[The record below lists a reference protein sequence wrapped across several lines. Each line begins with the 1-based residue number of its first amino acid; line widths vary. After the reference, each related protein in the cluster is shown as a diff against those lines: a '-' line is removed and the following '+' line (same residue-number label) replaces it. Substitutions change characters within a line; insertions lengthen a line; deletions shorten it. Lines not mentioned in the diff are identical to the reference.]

1 MFPAFKDE
9 RAVNFDVR
17 RRFTAQTHLSPE
29 VMEVSVCSRFFIDS
43 LLCLSRPEAPE
54 LGVSGSTLPR
64 HRAPVSRL
72 ESTRLP
78 AHLRSRAAASSFFI
92 RDILA
97 ERRTCSLLGQA
108 GQPDPQPDRLQ
119 SGLGKDHQNKSPSSE
134 SEGKKPTKIKA
145 VKQLGI
151 LI

>member
-17 RRFTAQTHLSPE
+17 RRFTDQTHLSPE

-43 LLCLSRPEAPE
+43 LLCLNRPEAPE
-54 LGVSGSTLPR
+54 FRASSSSLPR

-72 ESTRLP
+72 ECTRLP
-78 AHLRSRAAASSFFI
+78 THLRSRAAASSFFI

-97 ERRTCSLLGQA
+97 DRRTCSLMGQA
-108 GQPDPQPDRLQ
+108 GQPDPQTERLQ
-119 SGLGKDHQNKSPSSE
+119 SGKDHQNKSPSSE
-134 SEGKKPTKIKA
+134 SEGEKPTKIKA
-145 VKQLGI
+145 VRQLSI